1 MVNLVSYYLLIRIR
15 SICKKF
21 NISISNKKILYIFL
35 FSSFTVITAVLS
47 VFNYSILKLALYYNK
62 YNINLNSITKFLYIA
77 IIIYLTFNG
86 ISSTYS
92 KVFCEKD
99 YNFIENFKK
108 NKNKIFL
115 CKYISEIFMKNIY
128 LSSIVYISINIA
140 IFIEF
145 KKEYKSIFSL
155 LIYYVIYTILPIIY
169 KYLIILLIHSFKKSF
184 DILFAIKVII
194 TNTFVIIFS
203 YFVSNVIINWK
214 NVYSIYIYNQFE
226 KLTLYT
232 SIFFVLSMVIMAAL
246 IFILK
251 NKKKSNINKV
261 NNKLLD
267 KLVIKFNNK
276 FVYYQYIILK
286 REKDT
291 YRLLFESISFCS
303 CIILGIVLNL
313 GEEIVLEKL
322 KMIMFFSMIF
332 SFELSESILKKV
344 LSIEN
349 DKLII
354 RYLINR
360 DYLIDFFKSKIKVY
374 FFMYA
379 INNLILILPVI
390 ILGKLTDSIGL
401 TVTICIFSLI
411 YSFNSLITNIVKPNF
426 ELLKNEELQSTL
438 INDIINALLKVAN
451 ITIYYSLGLYLFVY
465 TYLNKINVNM
475 FWGILII
482 TMVSHLGIL
491 YLFLKKLLTKK
502 IWTRWEGI

>member
-1 MVNLVSYYLLIRIR
+1 
-15 SICKKF
+15 
-21 NISISNKKILYIFL
+21 
-35 FSSFTVITAVLS
+35 
-47 VFNYSILKLALYYNK
+47 
-62 YNINLNSITKFLYIA
+62 
-77 IIIYLTFNG
+77 
-86 ISSTYS
+86 
-92 KVFCEKD
+92 
-99 YNFIENFKK
+99 
-108 NKNKIFL
+108 
-115 CKYISEIFMKNIY
+115 
-128 LSSIVYISINIA
+128 
-140 IFIEF
+140 
-145 KKEYKSIFSL
+145 
-155 LIYYVIYTILPIIY
+155 
-169 KYLIILLIHSFKKSF
+169 
-184 DILFAIKVII
+184 
-194 TNTFVIIFS
+194 
-203 YFVSNVIINWK
+203 
-214 NVYSIYIYNQFE
+214 
-226 KLTLYT
+226 
-232 SIFFVLSMVIMAAL
+232 
-246 IFILK
+246 
-251 NKKKSNINKV
+251 KKKSNINKV

-267 KLVIKFNNK
+267 KLVVKFNNK

-465 TYLNKINVNM
+465 TYLNKINVNI

-491 YLFLKKLLTKK
+491 YLFFKKLLTKK